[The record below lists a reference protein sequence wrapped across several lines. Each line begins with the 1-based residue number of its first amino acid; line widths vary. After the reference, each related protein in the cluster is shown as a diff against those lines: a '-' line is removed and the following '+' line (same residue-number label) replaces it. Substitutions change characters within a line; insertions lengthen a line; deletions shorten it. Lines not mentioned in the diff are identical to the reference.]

1 VSPGIAVVI
10 PCYRVTKTILDVLRA
25 IGPDVERV
33 YVVDDRCPDGTG
45 DLVEGQCEDPR
56 VRVLRHD
63 ARCGVGGAT
72 LTGWRQALRDGA
84 GIVVKLDGD
93 GQMDPALVPRLVAPI
108 RAAEAD
114 YTKGNRFWRLDD
126 VEPMPRGRIVG
137 NAVLSFL
144 TKFST
149 GYWDV
154 FDPTNGFVAVHAR
167 VLELLPL
174 DRIAPGWFFESD
186 VLFRLNTV
194 RAVVAE
200 IPMTARY
207 GSEASN
213 LHPLRVAGP
222 FLAHHVVNFGKR
234 IFYNYWLRS
243 FSVASIE
250 LALGLVLVA
259 FGSGIGAWHWITG
272 PLRGSIATSGTVM
285 LAALPVLIG
294 VQLLLAFLSYD
305 MQSQPRTP
313 LQRRL

>member
-1 VSPGIAVVI
+1 
-10 PCYRVTKTILDVLRA
+10 
-25 IGPDVERV
+25 
-33 YVVDDRCPDGTG
+33 
-45 DLVEGQCEDPR
+45 
-56 VRVLRHD
+56 
-63 ARCGVGGAT
+63 VGGAT

-93 GQMDPALVPRLVAPI
+93 GQMDPALIPRLVGPI
-108 RAAEAD
+108 RAGEAD

-126 VEPMPRGRIVG
+126 VEPMPRGRVVG

-154 FDPTNGFVAVHAR
+154 FDPTNGFVAIHAR
-167 VLELLPL
+167 VAELLPL
-174 DRIAPGWFFESD
+174 DKIAEDWFFESD

-207 GSEASN
+207 AGEASN
-213 LHPLRVAGP
+213 LHAARVAGP

-234 IFYNYWLRS
+234 VFYNYWLRS
-243 FSVASIE
+243 FSIASIE
-250 LALGLVLVA
+250 LVLGVALLA
-259 FGSGIGAWHWITG
+259 FGTSVGAWHWVTG

-313 LQRRL
+313 LHRRL

>member
-10 PCYRVTKTILDVLRA
+10 PCHRVTKTILDVLRG
-25 IGPDVERV
+25 IGPEVERI

-45 DLVEGQCEDPR
+45 DLVEGQCRDPR
-56 VRVLRHD
+56 VQVLRHET
-63 ARCGVGGAT
+63 RLGVGGAT
-72 LTGWRQALRDGA
+72 LTGWGQALREGA

-108 RAAEAD
+108 RAGEAD

-154 FDPTNGFVAVHAR
+154 FDPTNGFVAIHAR

-174 DRIAPGWFFESD
+174 DKIAQGWFFESD

-200 IPMTARY
+200 IPMAARY
-207 GSEASN
+207 GNEASN
-213 LHPLRVAGP
+213 LRPARVAGP
-222 FLAHHVVNFGKR
+222 FLAHHAVNFGKR

-250 LALGLVLVA
+250 LALGLLLVA
-259 FGSGIGAWHWITG
+259 FGTGIGAWHWITG

>member
-1 VSPGIAVVI
+1 VDPSIAVVI
-10 PCYRVTKTILDVLRA
+10 PCHRVGKSILDVLRG
-25 IGPDVERV
+25 IGPEVASV
-33 YVVDDRCPDGTG
+33 YVVDDRCPDGTA
-45 DLVEGQCEDPR
+45 DLVESRCEDPR
-56 VRVLRHD
+56 VRVLRHETQS
-63 ARCGVGGAT
+63 GVGGAT

-84 GIVVKLDGD
+84 GILVKLDGD
-93 GQMDPALVPRLVAPI
+93 GQMDPALIPRLVRPI
-108 RAAEAD
+108 RAGEAD
-114 YTKGNRFWRLDD
+114 YTKGNRFWRLED
-126 VEPMPRGRIVG
+126 VEPMPRARVAG

-144 TKFST
+144 GKFST
-149 GYWDV
+149 GYWDL
-154 FDPTNGFVAVHAR
+154 FDPTNGFVAIHAR
-167 VLELLPL
+167 VAELLPL
-174 DRIAPGWFFESD
+174 DKIAKDWFFESD

-207 GSEASN
+207 AGEQSN
-213 LHPLRVAGP
+213 LHAARVVGP

-234 IFYNYWLRS
+234 VFYNYWLRS

-250 LALGLVLVA
+250 LVLGVALLA
-259 FGSGIGAWHWITG
+259 FGTAVGAWHWVTG

-313 LQRRL
+313 LHRRL

>member
-1 VSPGIAVVI
+1 VNAGIAVAI
-10 PCYRVTKTILDVLRA
+10 PCHRVGKSILDVLRR
-25 IGPDVERV
+25 IGPEVARI

-45 DLVEGQCEDPR
+45 DLVEAQCGDPR
-56 VRVLRHD
+56 VRVLRHETQ
-63 ARCGVGGAT
+63 RGVGGAT
-72 LTGWRQALRDGA
+72 MTGWRQALCDGA

-93 GQMDPALVPRLVAPI
+93 GQMDPALIPRLVGPI
-108 RAAEAD
+108 RAGEAD

-126 VEPMPRGRIVG
+126 VEQMPRARLVG

-144 TKFST
+144 SKFST
-149 GYWDV
+149 GYWDL
-154 FDPTNGFVAVHAR
+154 FDPTNGFTAVHAR

-174 DRIAPGWFFESD
+174 ERIAEDWFFESD

-207 GSEASN
+207 GSEESN
-213 LHPLRVAGP
+213 LRAVRVAGP
-222 FLAHHVVNFGKR
+222 FLAHHFVNFGKR

-250 LALGLVLVA
+250 LALGLALVS
-259 FGSGIGAWHWITG
+259 FGSAVGAWHWITG

>member
-1 VSPGIAVVI
+1 MSATIAVVI
-10 PCYRVTKTILDVLRA
+10 PCFRVTKTILDVLRG
-25 IGPDVERV
+25 IGPEVARV
-33 YVVDDRCPDGTG
+33 YVVDDRCPDGSG
-45 DLVEGQCEDPR
+45 DLVEAQCADPR
-56 VRVLRHD
+56 VRVLRHQ
-63 ARCGVGGAT
+63 ARRGVGGAT
-72 LTGWRQALRDGA
+72 KTGWRQALRDGA

-93 GQMDPALVPRLVAPI
+93 GQMDPALVPRIVAPI
-108 RAAEAD
+108 RAGEAD

-126 VEPMPRGRIVG
+126 VEPMPRARIVG

-154 FDPTNGFVAVHAR
+154 FDPTNGFTAVHAR

-174 DRIAPGWFFESD
+174 DKIADGWFFESD

-207 GSEASN
+207 AGEQSN
-213 LHPLRVAGP
+213 LRARRVVGP
-222 FLAHHVVNFGKR
+222 FLGHHVVNFAKR

-259 FGSGIGAWHWITG
+259 FGAAIGAWHWITG

>member
-1 VSPGIAVVI
+1 MSPGIAVVI
-10 PCYRVTKTILDVLRA
+10 PCYRVTKTILDVLRG
-25 IGPDVERV
+25 IGPEVERI

-45 DLVEGQCEDPR
+45 DLVEAQGEDPR
-56 VRVLRHD
+56 VQVLRHETQ
-63 ARCGVGGAT
+63 RGVGGAT

-93 GQMDPALVPRLVAPI
+93 GQMDPALLPRLVAPI
-108 RAAEAD
+108 RAGEAD

-126 VEPMPRGRIVG
+126 VEPMPRARIVG

-154 FDPTNGFVAVHAR
+154 FDPTNGYVAVHAR

-174 DRIAPGWFFESD
+174 DKIAEGWFFESD

-213 LHPLRVAGP
+213 LHATRVAGP

-234 IFYNYWLRS
+234 IFYNYWLRG

-259 FGSGIGAWHWITG
+259 FGAALGAWHWITG

-313 LQRRL
+313 LHRRL